1 MKKIL
6 LIFSFIFA
14 TGILALL
21 IFFRFTATTDD
32 IPTAEDPAF
41 SGSAGGDGSHPDQ
54 HQQNLKK
61 PRGRVLGLPVNQHDH
76 SQEISAP
83 TPQHKTSD
91 STAASLPSIADSYTV
106 EETHDIMFVADI
118 MEKMTKSG
126 ILTLDELVAHT
137 RKKGYT
143 PFLERQGHEKTGFR
157 RVVKISELSDSN
169 RMIREFYGAY
179 YEHGSEL
186 VFDRFYYGLTIKEHL
201 YEQLVKEIDERLH
214 KNYARKILRESKSRW
229 DFRDGS
235 FIFIHAEYDKDGSD
249 KIILIGKEWEIH

>member
-6 LIFSFIFA
+6 FIFSLIFA

-21 IFFRFTATTDD
+21 IFFRFTGTTDNT
-32 IPTAEDPAF
+32 PAPPAEDQDF
-41 SGSAGGDGSHPDQ
+41 SEGADRADHHHG
-54 HQQNLKK
+54 NKK
-61 PRGRVLGLPVNQHDH
+61 PHGRVLGLPVNQNDR
-76 SQEISAP
+76 SDEAFAS

-91 STAASLPSIADSYTV
+91 STATNLPSIADSYTV

-126 ILTLDELVAHT
+126 ILTLDELVTHT

-143 PFLERQGHEKTGFR
+143 PFLERQGHQKTGFR
-157 RVVKISELSDSN
+157 RVVKISELSDSS

-186 VFDRFYYGLTIKEHL
+186 VFDRFYYGLKIKEHL

-235 FIFIHAEYDKDGSD
+235 FIFIHAEYDKDGND